1 MTALPERAT
10 VDRAT
15 PRVPAAT
22 TRRRWWWLS
31 GLGVVGLGLVGAAW
45 WQLPRWVEA
54 TLRSRLQQ
62 AGFTTVAIGA
72 VEVGFDRLVVR
83 GLRLEA
89 APLGTGHVTIAAA
102 TAAFTVADLFARRI
116 DSLVLDHPVWTMGPA
131 SATDARAAAGTL
143 LRDEPGAPGLPAQA
157 LPVLPL
163 RRLALRGG
171 RITPRAGSA
180 LGAVSIEA
188 TLAIVDERWL
198 LELAAVADRQRVTAS
213 VQLPS
218 SAPDRMSPAVGTV
231 ELCVH
236 GTQPLELSGT
246 CELAAMPAGRSLRLD
261 LQRRPGSF
269 EVVVA
274 GTTCSGEGTLELH
287 ASVPFD
293 ALDAAVVA
301 ARCVD
306 LELASAAGMQL
317 HGLAADVHLRG
328 LPVPVS
334 VGPQQV
340 TWRRALLAGVPLGSG
355 EATLALLPGAE
366 LGLRLRQRTV
376 DEVGSV
382 EIRELRWA
390 PGLRSAPVTMVFEQV
405 PLRGGLELLSR
416 GRITGE
422 GRLSGSLEL
431 VAQIE
436 PRPAVDLRGGRLV
449 AAPGGFVRFLD
460 DADTETM
467 LRQHTA
473 QIALASGHEALVQER
488 LVAALREF
496 AYTALEF
503 AIDAAGED
511 VTLRVHAAGVGRKV
525 PQQLRLDVNLHGFDA
540 AVDAALAVKFRLD
553 RMQQNFTDTIDNQ
566 PPARREQRKP

>member
-10 VDRAT
+10 VERAA

-143 LRDEPGAPGLPAQA
+143 LRDEQGVPGLPAQV

-171 RITPRAGSA
+171 RIMPRAGSA
-180 LGAVSIEA
+180 IGVVSIEA
-188 TLAIVDERWL
+188 TLVIVDAQWQ
-198 LELAAVADRQRVTAS
+198 LELDAAADRQQLTAS
-213 VQLPS
+213 VQLQQP
-218 SAPDRMSPAVGTV
+218 ARDRTSPAIGTV
-231 ELCVH
+231 EVRVQ
-236 GTQPLELSGT
+236 GPQPLELFGT
-246 CELAAMPAGRSLRLD
+246 CSLAAQPDGRSLTLD
-261 LQRRPGSF
+261 LLRRPGAF

-274 GTTCSGEGTLELH
+274 GTKVSGAGLLELH
-287 ASVPFD
+287 ASVPFV
-293 ALDAAVVA
+293 ALDAAVLEA
-301 ARCVD
+301 SCVD
-306 LELASAAGMQL
+306 LDLATEGGAQL
-317 HGLAADVHLRG
+317 DGLTVDVRLRG
-328 LPVPVS
+328 LPMPVS
-334 VGPQQV
+334 VGPQRA
-340 TWRRALLAGVPLGSG
+340 TWRRARLAAVPLGSG
-355 EATLALLPGAE
+355 EGTLALRPGPE
-366 LGLRLRQRTV
+366 LGVWVRQRTA
-376 DEVGSV
+376 DQVGSV

-390 PGLRSAPVTMVFEQV
+390 PGLRSTPVTMVFEQV

-460 DADTETM
+460 DADT
-467 LRQHTA
+467 
-473 QIALASGHEALVQER
+473 
-488 LVAALREF
+488 
-496 AYTALEF
+496 
-503 AIDAAGED
+503 
-511 VTLRVHAAGVGRKV
+511 
-525 PQQLRLDVNLHGFDA
+525 
-540 AVDAALAVKFRLD
+540 
-553 RMQQNFTDTIDNQ
+553 
-566 PPARREQRKP
+566 